1 MNDSLTFVIDGFKQG
16 GGQEVYKLLIT
27 AACKSH
33 KKVNLII
40 LETTD
45 ADIEIPLMDNLE
57 IYKLSSKKFFD
68 IREFNKF
75 RNIISEINGGKIVSS
90 FFKSHIWCAIAKK
103 SNFELIWVEQNTY
116 YTRTFFQWLLLR
128 WCNRRVDSI
137 LCVSK
142 EVLKFSA
149 QMKLRNLRL
158 SVNPIN
164 YSQSKIGLERKKND
178 FVFIGRMTEQKNPFL
193 LLSSFKRYVLENGRD
208 SNLHIVGDGDLL
220 NRVKDFANELNIK
233 DLCFFHG
240 SLKID
245 ETLKLLEETRTLIST
260 SSIEGFGLARLEALA
275 CGCCVITT
283 QTGGA
288 VDFLCAEE
296 DIGTFISE
304 PSEQSISNFMH
315 SSLTSKYWSNDL
327 FERRKEIVKQ
337 FEPEKVLEDWLINPS
352 V

>member
-27 AACKSH
+27 AACKNH

-45 ADIEIPLMDNLE
+45 IDIEIPFIENLE
-57 IYKLSSKKFFD
+57 IYRLRSKKFLDF
-68 IREFNKF
+68 REFNKF
-75 RNIISEINGGKIVSS
+75 RNIINEINGGKIVSS

-116 YTRTFFQWLLLR
+116 YTRTHFQWLLLR
-128 WCNRRVDSI
+128 WCNRRVNSI

-149 QMKLRNLRL
+149 EMKLRNLRL
-158 SVNPIN
+158 TVNPIN
-164 YSQSKIGLERKKND
+164 YSQTKIALEGKKDD

-193 LLSSFKRYVLENGRD
+193 LLSSFKRYVLENDRD
-208 SNLHIVGDGDLL
+208 SKLHIVGDGELL
-220 NRVKDFANELNIK
+220 SQVKDFANELNIE

-245 ETLKLLEETRTLIST
+245 QTLKLLEKSRTLIST

-283 QTGGA
+283 DTGGA
-288 VDFLCAEE
+288 VDFLCADE

-304 PSEQSISNFMH
+304 PSEESISNFMH
-315 SSLTSKYWSNDL
+315 SSLTSKYWSHDL
-327 FERRKEIVKQ
+327 FERRKAIANK
-337 FEPEKVLEDWLINPS
+337 FNPEKVLEDWLINPT